1 MYIAYSHLYKNLLP
15 KYVYLY
21 TISGKKQKLNTD
33 FYCIPFSPF
42 EFIWPCV
49 YYFLDIKTS

>member
-21 TISGKKQKLNTD
+21 TISGKKQKLNTN